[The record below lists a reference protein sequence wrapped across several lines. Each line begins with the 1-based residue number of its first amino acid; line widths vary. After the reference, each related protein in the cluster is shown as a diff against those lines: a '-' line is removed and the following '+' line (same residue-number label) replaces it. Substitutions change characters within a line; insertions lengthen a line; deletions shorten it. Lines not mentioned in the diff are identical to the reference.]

1 MGKVSHMSAA
11 PHQPRIVYIGT
22 SSRWVCTDPLVA
34 LRHAIVAILLVI
46 SIAMPALAAVA
57 ESSVP
62 SETSPETSGVSSW
75 LKSLVGMSTAP
86 KDDAGIATFL
96 PVDKAFT
103 FTVDAIDATTLAVRW
118 RITDGYY
125 LYRDK
130 FTFAL
135 ADTAAA
141 SVISVHTPRGE
152 FKIDEL
158 FGRTEVYHGDI
169 ETVIR
174 VKRNAS
180 LAGPVRLKMR
190 YQGCAEAG
198 YCYPPQSR
206 VVDVLLPD
214 DRGRTPEALG
224 KP

>member
-1 MGKVSHMSAA
+1 MGKDLSISAA
-11 PHQPRIVYIGT
+11 PNQPRIVYIGT
-22 SSRWVCTDPLVA
+22 SSRWVCTDPRIA

-46 SIAMPALAAVA
+46 SIAMPTLAAEA
-57 ESSVP
+57 ESSAP
-62 SETSPETSGVSSW
+62 SESSPETSGVTSW
-75 LKSLVGMSTAP
+75 LKSLVGMSSATQ
-86 KDDAGIATFL
+86 DDAGIATFL

-103 FTVDAIDATTLAVRW
+103 FTVDAIDATTLSVRW

-130 FTFAL
+130 FTFVL
-135 ADTAAA
+135 ADAPAA
-141 SVISVHTPRGE
+141 SVTSVHTPRGE
-152 FKIDEL
+152 FKVDEV
-158 FGRTEVYHGDI
+158 FGRTEVYHGNI
-169 ETVIR
+169 ETVIKL
-174 VKRNAS
+174 KRDAS

>member
-1 MGKVSHMSAA
+1 MGNDSYMSAA
-11 PHQPRIVYIGT
+11 PHQPSIVYIGT
-22 SSRWVCTDPLVA
+22 SSRWVCAGPRIA
-34 LRHAIVAILLVI
+34 LRHAIMAVLLVI
-46 SIAMPALAAVA
+46 SIAMPALAAEA
-57 ESSVP
+57 ESSAP
-62 SETSPETSGVSSW
+62 SESSPETAGVSSW
-75 LKSLVGMSTAP
+75 LKSLVGMSTAT

-103 FTVDAIDATTLAVRW
+103 FSVDAIDATTLTVRW

-135 ADTAAA
+135 ADAPAA
-141 SVISVHTPRGE
+141 SVTSVYTPQGE
-152 FKIDEL
+152 FKVDEL
-158 FGRTEVYHGDI
+158 FGRTEVYHGNI
-169 ETVIR
+169 ETVIK
-174 VKRNAS
+174 VKRDVS

-206 VVDVLLPD
+206 VVDVRLPD
-214 DRGRTPEALG
+214 NRGGTP
-224 KP
+224 